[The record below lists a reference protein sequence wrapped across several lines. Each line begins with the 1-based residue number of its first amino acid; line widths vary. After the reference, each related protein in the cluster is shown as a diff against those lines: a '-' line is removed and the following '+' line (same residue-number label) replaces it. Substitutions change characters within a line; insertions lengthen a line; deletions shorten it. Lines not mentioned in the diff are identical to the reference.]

1 MGSWDSGDEMVIP
14 TLRLGWLECF
24 QNGDVLSILVYLN
37 PLCVFNTMY
46 TCFSAPE
53 CFSCWCRILGIL

>member
-1 MGSWDSGDEMVIP
+1 
-14 TLRLGWLECF
+14 
-24 QNGDVLSILVYLN
+24 LSILVYLN